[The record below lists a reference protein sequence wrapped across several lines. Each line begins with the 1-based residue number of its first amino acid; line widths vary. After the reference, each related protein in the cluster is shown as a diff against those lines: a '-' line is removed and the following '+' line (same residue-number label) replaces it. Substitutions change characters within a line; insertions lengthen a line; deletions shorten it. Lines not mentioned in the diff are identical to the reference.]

1 MYSLNIVLPDVNTI
15 KTFVSTVA
23 NYDVNAN
30 LKWEDEIINAKSIM
44 GIFSMDTS
52 KPIELEIEDECPSD
66 LKEELKRFIA

>member
-30 LKWEDEIINAKSIM
+30 LKWKDEIINAKSIM